1 MEEFNNVDK
10 LVSQLTSEEKIRLF
24 NGKGSWFTYD
34 ADKKL
39 PVLTMSDGP
48 HGLRKQEVE
57 HYSDINKSNVATCF
71 PTASC
76 LAASWNKEILF
87 QTGKA
92 IACEA
97 KKENVKIV
105 LGPGTNIKRSPLCG
119 RNFEYFSEDPYLA
132 GTLASS
138 YIKGM
143 QSEGVAV
150 SLKHFACNN
159 QEKRRQTSNSIVDER
174 TLNEIYLRA
183 FEIAVRTA
191 APETIMCSYNRLNG
205 EYTCRNKK
213 LLTDILRTKWGFKG
227 FVMSDWGACIDSA
240 KSITA
245 GLDLAM
251 PDSYGYL
258 DKALKQALADKIISE
273 SDIENANR
281 RVLNLAVKCASK
293 ESGQFSVD
301 YAEQHKTALKI
312 AQECAVLLKN
322 ENNILPLKKK
332 QIAVIGEL
340 AENMRIQG
348 GGSSHITTAPCPDAL
363 ESLKKEGFEVLY
375 EKGYYSGFCSSKKVK
390 LKNRPYLKPA
400 LALAKK
406 STELGI
412 PLLFFCGLTDAY
424 EGEGFDRNSLMLPQ
438 EQLYLL
444 DKILE
449 VTHNV
454 ILVTFSGS
462 PILFPFKKRIK
473 AILHMYLCGEACGE
487 AVASILS
494 GKVNPSGKLAETFP
508 LSIEDTP
515 CCNNFALDEDNIEY
529 REGVFV
535 GYRHY
540 ETKNIPVQFPFG
552 FGMSYTTFKYDS
564 LKINLPKVSFT
575 ITNTG
580 QVAGSETAQIYVA
593 PQTTCFTKNSYGKNK
608 AVRPVKELRG
618 FEKVFLNPGETKTV
632 EVTLDD
638 NAFSVYSTK
647 NNCFTKIAD
656 EYEIQVAASVKDVRL
671 SQKIKVEGEN
681 FFDAVLPVLPEFY
694 EKHSVV
700 PHKKGEYTISDSI
713 ADMSKA
719 SLRMKLIYKLVCKI
733 ALLSCKGKS
742 KEDPAVKITVSAV
755 TENPL
760 ESLISTSGNQ
770 ISEKLVRRLVKWANK
785 GAIIRK

>member
-1 MEEFNNVDK
+1 MEEFNNIEE
-10 LVSQLTSEEKIRLF
+10 LISHLTIDEKIRLF

-76 LAASWNKEILF
+76 LATSWNKEILF

-92 IACEA
+92 IAREA

-138 YIKGM
+138 YINGM

-159 QEKRRQTSNSIVDER
+159 QEKRRQTSNSIVDDR

-183 FEIAVRTA
+183 FEIAVRTSN
-191 APETIMCSYNRLNG
+191 PETIMCSYNRLNG
-205 EYTCRNKK
+205 EYLCRNKK

-240 KSITA
+240 KSIAA

-258 DKALKQALADKIISE
+258 DKALKQAIADKVIFE
-273 SDIENANR
+273 SDIEMANR
-281 RVLNLAVKCASK
+281 RVLNLAVKYASK
-293 ESGQFSVD
+293 ENGQFSVD

-348 GGSSHITTAPCPDAL
+348 GGSSHITTAPFPNAL
-363 ESLKKEGFEVLY
+363 QSLKNEGFEVLY
-375 EKGYYSGFCSSKKVK
+375 QKGYYSGFCSSKKVK
-390 LKNRPYLKPA
+390 SKNRPYLKPA

-412 PLLFFCGLTDAY
+412 PLLFFCGLTNAY
-424 EGEGFDRNSLMLPQ
+424 EGEGFDRKSLMLPQ

-449 VTHNV
+449 ITHNV

-487 AVASILS
+487 AAASILC

-508 LSIEDTP
+508 LSVEDTP
-515 CCNNFALDEDNIEY
+515 CYRNFALEEDNVKY

-540 ETKNIPVQFPFG
+540 ETKNVPVQFPFG
-552 FGMSYTTFKYDS
+552 FGLSYTTFKYDA
-564 LKINLPKVSFT
+564 LKISLPKVSFT

-580 QVAGSETAQIYVA
+580 SAAGSEAVQIYVA

-618 FEKVFLNPGETKTV
+618 FEKVFLNPGETKKV

-638 NAFSVYSTK
+638 NAFSVYSTI

-656 EYEIQVAASVKDVRL
+656 EYEIQIASSVQDVKL

-681 FFDAVLPVLPEFY
+681 FFEAVVPVLPEFY
-694 EKHSVV
+694 EQNSVV
-700 PHKKGEYTISDSI
+700 PHKKGEYTLSDSI
-713 ADMSKA
+713 IDMSKA
-719 SLRMKLIYKLVCKI
+719 SLWMKLVYKVICKI
-733 ALLSCKGKS
+733 ALYSCKGKS

-760 ESLISTSGNQ
+760 ESLISTSGGQVN
-770 ISEKLVRRLVKWANK
+770 EKLVRKIVKWAN
-785 GAIIRK
+785 R